1 GLGGLS
7 KTLHHANARDRL
19 DSNTPF
25 PRLCGGTFSGAG
37 VLVCFFASIYTP
49 DTYPGDATWERNR
62 REMGQQL
69 RALTKLRSLDSLSYY
84 TRMVRFGLEH
94 RGAYLPPDDGAIA
107 ARDEDAPR
115 YYFRPSVAA
124 GRATPPSNN
133 AADGP
138 GFFRTRSTRSETT
151 GGGVGNS
158 VVVCAAPEDRT
169 ASADLARQLLVV
181 GGPTAAWMCGHN
193 ATVYALAGN
202 ARMASVWT
210 LVACLAAPSA
220 AASAHPWA
228 VHPPVRAWLAT
239 VMRRLERRGDAQAL
253 ALLACVLSPVLS
265 GAGQNQT
272 EPYAADGGGGIERIV
287 EEEAGS
293 QEGAAKVSD
302 GLLLARME
310 DSGEIERMM
319 AEGMYGGPSCNAT
332 PAVSTPASPGPRTAA
347 AATEAADA
355 AAATTAPSTS
365 ADNNNN
371 DDDDDGNI
379 WRRLR
384 SNVLGRVQ
392 PPPSKQPTEPTATA
406 KPTAADK
413 TPSANGPPPP
423 PPSTRSRRRP
433 ADPVLGPLAGGP
445 SHARASYERSKR
457 AFERRHTRVTMHRVE
472 DVEPDAAAT
481 DGGRLQT
488 AYLDHWKL

>member
-1 GLGGLS
+1 AVRLRSPYTRNRHLRMEDIDRLPPPPPPPPPLPTTRARRRRLSREHLMADATASPWSDDGASLDSRGSASAGDNGGSSHRESANDDEDDDEEAHSGDNDVDGLFADYGKLGAPAGLGGLS

-133 AADGP
+133 AADGL
-138 GFFRTRSTRSETT
+138 GFFRTRSARSETA

-181 GGPTAAWMCGHN
+181 GGGSSAAWVCGHN

-202 ARMASVWT
+202 ARMAAVWT
-210 LVACLAAPSA
+210 LVACLASPSA
-220 AASAHPWA
+220 ASKHAWA
-228 VHPPVRAWLAT
+228 AHPPVRAWLAT

-265 GAGQNQT
+265 AAGQSQA
-272 EPYAADGGGGIERIV
+272 EPYAAEGAGGGGGGIERIV
-287 EEEAGS
+287 EEETGG
-293 QEGAAKVSD
+293 QEGAAKASD
-302 GLLLARME
+302 GLLLAHIE
-310 DSGEIERMM
+310 DSSEIERMM
-319 AEGMYGGPSCNAT
+319 AEG
-332 PAVSTPASPGPRTAA
+332 
-347 AATEAADA
+347 
-355 AAATTAPSTS
+355 
-365 ADNNNN
+365 
-371 DDDDDGNI
+371 
-379 WRRLR
+379 
-384 SNVLGRVQ
+384 
-392 PPPSKQPTEPTATA
+392 
-406 KPTAADK
+406 
-413 TPSANGPPPP
+413 
-423 PPSTRSRRRP
+423 
-433 ADPVLGPLAGGP
+433 
-445 SHARASYERSKR
+445 
-457 AFERRHTRVTMHRVE
+457 
-472 DVEPDAAAT
+472 
-481 DGGRLQT
+481 
-488 AYLDHWKL
+488 